1 MLDLVDPIV
10 VPDDSSDEALF
21 VCPKCQTQFTPKRSN
36 QKYCSKECQK
46 KSSRN
51 TNRGSRTIEQKDR
64 DRLHYDRARR
74 FAEMVYYVPVDERLG
89 AMKAIID
96 SAHWPEEEL
105 ILMKKLA
112 LKKKELARKKKLG
125 LEVEEEPEEK
135 PDPELLRE
143 IKGARSVRNILTDPK
158 LLKAHPS
165 KDKGLF
171 LTGRNMTISQAANA
185 YTQKFFGVSIQTYLK
200 KFRAGTL
207 KKDHP
212 VSSDLDFGSVPRL
225 TKSKTVKCWHKELT
239 RHTQEVDAKRTA
251 YEMARVST
259 IVSEAQANVGSFLE
273 NLEDPESLVQQEAVP
288 DIPMI
293 ALQLQ

>member
-1 MLDLVDPIV
+1 MLDLVEPVV
-10 VPDDSSDEALF
+10 VPNDNSDEGLF
-21 VCPKCQTQFTPKRSN
+21 VCPMCQINFKPKRSN
-36 QKYCSKECQK
+36 QRFCSQGCQK

-51 TNRGSRTIEQKDR
+51 TTRGSRTIEQRER
-64 DRLHYDRARR
+64 DKLHYDRARR
-74 FAEMVYYVPVDERLG
+74 FAEMIYYVPVDERLG
-89 AMKAIID
+89 VMRTIID
-96 SAHWPEEEL
+96 SALWPEKE
-105 ILMKKLA
+105 LA
-112 LKKKELARKKKLG
+112 LKKNLD
-125 LEVEEEPEEK
+125 PEEK
-135 PDPELLRE
+135 PDPELVRAT
-143 IKGARSVRNILTDPK
+143 KGARSVRNILTDPK

-171 LTGRNMTISQAANA
+171 LTGRNKTISQAANA
-185 YTQKFFGVSIQTYLK
+185 YTQKFFGLSIQTYLK

-212 VSSDLDFGSVPRL
+212 VSRDLDFGSVPRI

-259 IVSEAQANVGSFLE
+259 IVSEAQADVDSFLE

-288 DIPMI
+288 DIPML